1 MGRQPQAKQ
10 VGAEQMAMYRRTA
23 LLREEEREQYAA
35 ARRAEALEIARRAA
49 DLLKREFGATRV
61 VVYGSAAHGRWFH
74 SDSDI
79 DLMAEGIP
87 AKLYWR
93 AWNAVDALDQR
104 FEVNLVDW
112 EDARPALREAI
123 EREGIIL

>member
-1 MGRQPQAKQ
+1 MGSQPKGEQA
-10 VGAEQMAMYRRTA
+10 GAEQMAMYRRTA
-23 LLREEEREQYAA
+23 FLREQERQRYAA
-35 ARRAEALEIARRAA
+35 ERRAEALEIARRAA

-61 VVYGSAAHGRWFH
+61 VVYGSTAHGRWFH
-74 SDSDI
+74 ADSDI

-93 AWNAVDALDQR
+93 AWNAVDALDQK

-112 EDARPALREAI
+112 EDARPALRDAI